1 MSDPIDLCI
10 VDDVKAQIVTQTN
23 SRDLA
28 IQDLITTASQV
39 ILDWTGRELA
49 PATTAPATRTFQA
62 RSRRVLM
69 LPAGNDLRSA
79 TTVRIDT
86 DTASPQTL
94 VAGTDYSLQPVY
106 SPWGVYSWL
115 EIPTLTFSGDAGRV
129 VEIAG
134 QWGFATIPHAAK
146 QACIT
151 TVRAWLTRTAGIAF
165 EDDTPMAPQPG
176 PPNIYWLPASARHLL
191 APLRRRPLAG

>member
-1 MSDPIDLCI
+1 MSDPIDLCTI
-10 VDDVKAQIVTQTN
+10 DDVKAQIVTQTG

-28 IQDLITTASQV
+28 IQDLITAASQV

-49 PATTAPATRTFQA
+49 PATTVAVARTFQA

-69 LPAGNDLRSA
+69 LPAGNDLRTA
-79 TTVRIDT
+79 TLVRIDT

-94 VAGTDYSLQPVY
+94 VVNTDYSLRPVY

-129 VEIAG
+129 VEITG
-134 QWGFATIPHAAK
+134 QWGFQIVPRAAK

-151 TVRAWLTRTAGIAF
+151 TVRAWLTRTGGVAF
-165 EDDTPMAPQPG
+165 EDDTSMAPPPG

-191 APLRRRPLAG
+191 MPLRRRPLAG